1 MKRVYPII
9 ILFMFMLG
17 ATAQENGFNAY
28 WKNGL
33 NLETD
38 DGDFKIKFGGRV
50 HLDAMTVFPDEV
62 IDTMI
67 DNRSGV
73 EFRRLRLYSSGLLFG
88 NIKYKVQLDFAG
100 GAARLKDVYITITR
114 VPYIGNI
121 QIGQFK
127 EPLGLELLTS
137 SNYITM
143 IERSLTNPMFPDR
156 KVGIMLFNNAFN
168 KRFTWSAGY
177 FNPTDDFGKY
187 LGPKYHLTGRLT
199 GLALY
204 RDDDKYRVLH
214 LGAGYSFQYEA
225 DEKYVLKTRPESHL
239 LPTIALAEIDHAK
252 NINVATGEVAMV
264 LGSFHVQTEYAMTI
278 AQTSEN
284 SALQNKHYYFHAYHG
299 IVSWFITGEHKN
311 YKTSSAAFGRVSPKK
326 NFGKEG
332 GAGAFELAARYSN
345 IDLDDTDIEG
355 GYVSNIGLGLNWYL
369 NPNTRFMLN
378 YIFADIK
385 DTGNADILMVRF
397 QIDF

>member
-1 MKRVYPII
+1 MKRIYPFI
-9 ILFMFMLG
+9 ILFAILLS
-17 ATAQENGFNAY
+17 ASSQDNNFNAY

-33 NLETD
+33 NLESNN
-38 DGDFKIKFGGRV
+38 GDFKIKFGGRA
-50 HLDAMTVFPDEV
+50 HLDAMTVFPDKV
-62 IDTMI
+62 IDTII
-67 DNRSGV
+67 DNRNGI
-73 EFRRLRLYSSGLLFG
+73 EFRRLRLYSSGLLYG

-100 GAARLKDVYITITR
+100 GTAKLKDVYITITKI
-114 VPYIGNI
+114 PYIGNI

-127 EPLGLELLTS
+127 EPLGLELITS

-156 KVGIMLFNNAFN
+156 NTGIMIFNNAFDS
-168 KRFTWSAGY
+168 RFTWAAGY

-199 GLALY
+199 GLPIY
-204 RDDDKYRVLH
+204 NDEDKYQVLH
-214 LGAGYSFQYEA
+214 LGAGYSFQYQA
-225 DEKYVLKTRPESHL
+225 DQEYVLKTRPESHL

-252 NINVATGEVAMV
+252 NVNVATGELALV
-264 LGSFHVQTEYAMTI
+264 LGPFHMQTEYAMTT
-278 AQTSEN
+278 AHTSSN
-284 SALQNKHYYFHAYHG
+284 SQLQNKQYYFHAYHG

-311 YKTSSAAFGRVSPKK
+311 YVAKSGSFGRVSPKK
-326 NFGKEG
+326 NFGKG

-345 IDLDDTDIEG
+345 IDLDDTDVEG
-355 GYVSNIGLGLNWYL
+355 GYVSNIGIGLNWYL

-385 DTGNADILMVRF
+385 DTGNVDILMVRF